1 MRKPTKRNGKP
12 STPHSLHVKFTA
24 EEYEA
29 FCRMAEINLRSATQH
44 LKWCAMEEAKR
55 AALSSKALRTIHE
68 RESEQEVQA

>member
-55 AALSSKALRTIHE
+55 AALSGKALRTIRE
-68 RESEQEVQA
+68 REPGQEVQA